1 MIEDRRKSSY
11 TDRALT
17 EEEREFA
24 ADPKNYNL
32 LFWYMRRHKLNQEE
46 WYDIL
51 IIPYL
56 NCVKKYH
63 EYGLSEKLAFSTVF
77 ERKMYTA
84 VTDEYKRRN
93 RKKRM
98 PEGGFCSLGLT
109 IEEDNGREKQIE
121 AWLIDRKVNIEKQV
135 IFKELFWEFYKK
147 CIECE
152 IDDDGWCA
160 WEGGING
167 YLKCELDLLLE
178 GYTVKQVNRKTEKKY
193 PYDYQEKDLID
204 DIDGFRRIFKE
215 VFGF

>member
-1 MIEDRRKSSY
+1 MKVDRRMASY
-11 TDRALT
+11 TDRPLT
-17 EEEREFA
+17 EEERAFA

-32 LFWYMRRHKLNQEE
+32 LFWYMRMHKLDQEE

-63 EYGLSEKLAFSTVF
+63 EYGLSEHLAFSTVF

-84 VTDEYKRRN
+84 VVDEYRKRK

-98 PEGGFCSLGLT
+98 PEGGFCSLDYA
-109 IEEDNGREKQIE
+109 IEDDNGTEHQIE
-121 AWLIDRKVNIEKQV
+121 AWLTDSKANVEKQV
-135 IFKELFWEFYKK
+135 IFKELFEEFYRR
-147 CIECE
+147 CTTYE
-152 IDDDGWCA
+152 DDFYG
-160 WEGGING
+160 EGAINE

-178 GYTVKQVNRKTEKKY
+178 GYSEYQTWRKTEKQY
-193 PYDYQEKDLID
+193 PYGYTLYNLEMDME
-204 DIDGFRRIFKE
+204 GFRRIFKE

>member
-1 MIEDRRKSSY
+1 MIEYRRKSSY
-11 TDRALT
+11 TDRPLT
-17 EEEREFA
+17 EEEKAFA

-32 LFWYMRRHKLNQEE
+32 LFWYMRMHKLNQEE

-56 NCVKKYH
+56 NAVKKYH
-63 EYGLSEKLAFSTVF
+63 EYGLSERLAFSTVF

-98 PEGGFCSLGLT
+98 PEGGFCSLDFT
-109 IEEDNGREKQIE
+109 IEEDNGREKHIE
-121 AWLIDRKVNIEKQV
+121 SWFIDHKVNIERQV
-135 IFKELFWEFYKK
+135 IFRELFQEFYKR

-152 IDDDGWCA
+152 VDADGWCA

-167 YLKCELDLLLE
+167 YLKSELDLLLE
-178 GYTVKQVNRKTEKKY
+178 GYTIKQINRKTEKQY
-193 PYDYQEKDLID
+193 PYGYKVDSLER
-204 DIDGFRRIFKE
+204 DIEGFRRIFKE
-215 VFGF
+215 VFGI